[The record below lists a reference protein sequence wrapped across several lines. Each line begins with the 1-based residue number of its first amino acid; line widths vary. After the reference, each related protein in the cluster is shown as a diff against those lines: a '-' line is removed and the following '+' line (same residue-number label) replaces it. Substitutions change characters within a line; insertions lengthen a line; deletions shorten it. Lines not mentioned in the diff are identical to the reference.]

1 MNDVS
6 GGNLQDPIE
15 SVMNQFT
22 HVLMPIT
29 LVLLI
34 SIVLCGFIKR
44 AGSGPR
50 YIPAPPPAPVTISTP
65 PSTPPLPTARRLWGE
80 ATQIAHDLSEKMA
93 AWEFDPEQRY
103 FLRPLLADSNEAL
116 TSAWLDAKADL
127 DAALPERLPA
137 DRARAQAARDA
148 AHRASE
154 AWDAAWRYAGVVG
167 LGTLD
172 VRDRRRMQQAQKI
185 LAQAADQA
193 TTEAERATCIDRI
206 VTILYEVTAV
216 DRTSIL
222 RTIATHVSAQ
232 LALPARQPRVAIAAA
247 AQSAGPGAA
256 VR

>member
-1 MNDVS
+1 MNDATTA
-6 GGNLQDPIE
+6 NLQDPIE
-15 SVMNQFT
+15 AAINQLL
-22 HVLMPIT
+22 HVVMPIMIF
-29 LVLLI
+29 I
-34 SIVLCGFIKR
+34 SISILLYSFIKR

-50 YIPAPPPAPVTISTP
+50 YIPAPPPSPVSISAP
-65 PSTPPLPTARRLWGE
+65 PSTPPLPTARKLWGE
-80 ATQIAHDLSEKMA
+80 ATQIAYDLSEKMA

-116 TSAWLDAKADL
+116 TAAWLEAKAEMA
-127 DAALPERLPA
+127 AALPERLPA
-137 DRARAQAARDA
+137 DRVRAQAALDA
-148 AHRASE
+148 AHRARE
-154 AWDAAWRYAGVVG
+154 AWDAAWRYAGVIG

-216 DRTSIL
+216 DRTSVL

-232 LALPARQPRVAIAAA
+232 LELPARQPRVAIAAA
-247 AQSAGPGAA
+247 AQSAGPGAG
-256 VR
+256 VG